1 MKFTRRKEV
10 KQKIVSAMNSTQDF
24 AKTLDRDFIG
34 EEWCRR
40 NGIDVNVYRAFV
52 RHKKKKQIAEYS
64 RRKRLYDGKDVHTMR
79 KAVCGVSENARK
91 DAESAD
97 DCTDTIAEE
106 R

>member
-10 KQKIVSAMNSTQDF
+10 KQKIVSAMDSTQDL
-24 AKTLDRDFIG
+24 AKTLDRDYIG

-40 NGIDVNVYRAFV
+40 NGINVEVYQAFV
-52 RHKKKKQIAEYS
+52 RHKKKKQITEYY
-64 RRKRLYDGKDVHTMR
+64 RRKRLYDGKDVHAMR
-79 KAVCGVSENARK
+79 KAVCRVSENARK

-97 DCTDTIAEE
+97 DCTDTITEE

>member
-40 NGIDVNVYRAFV
+40 NGINVDVYRAFV
-52 RHKKKKQIAEYS
+52 RHKKKKQIAEYYKKYYG
-64 RRKRLYDGKDVHTMR
+64 RKRLHDSKDVHT
-79 KAVCGVSENARK
+79 V
-91 DAESAD
+91 
-97 DCTDTIAEE
+97 
-106 R
+106 